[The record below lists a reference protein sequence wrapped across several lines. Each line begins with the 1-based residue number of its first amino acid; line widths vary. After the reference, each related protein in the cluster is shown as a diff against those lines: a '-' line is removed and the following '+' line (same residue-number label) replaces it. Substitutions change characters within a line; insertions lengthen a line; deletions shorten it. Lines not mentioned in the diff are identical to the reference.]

1 LGGLVIWSLAPGDYS
16 LTKLLD
22 YPMPLSDYE
31 KFVNTDA
38 LLACQRPI
46 SQLVSTW
53 EVFFGSLV

>member
-1 LGGLVIWSLAPGDYS
+1 MIWSLAPGDYS